1 MAQRER
7 LSLRPRVVLA
17 IARRD
22 LATQL
27 RGRRGWVLP
36 FIAAILL
43 APLAAAPL
51 PSFAPGPPQGAL
63 AVSGD
68 VPEAVSSLEGIA
80 QVPQGGIRFIAED
93 ERLVVQ
99 GAGVP
104 PNIREVLDAGDAA
117 IVVRDVPAEPW
128 PVPGRALVL
137 ALLASSILTGAV
149 SESIPGERS
158 RHTLEPLL
166 TAAVSRAEVVVGK
179 WLAWAGFGTVAATSA
194 ALLAVLFGRM
204 DAGWWLLALPTVPM
218 GTVALG
224 LYLVRRARD
233 VVGGATVSL
242 RVLPAVL
249 SILGIVAW
257 FIGLTTPELGA
268 VIPLGGALV
277 AAGGTWEGP
286 LAPLLGAGITLSGTL
301 ALLWLTSRD
310 LERMQRSMSTIRL
323 GTELWTSG
331 WVLLAWWT
339 GLGAAAAWV
348 AAGNPVVG
356 RELLAWPGL
365 AAAALGVAATVAVRV
380 GNDVRPGELL
390 GLHLPRPAWSWA
402 LTLPLG
408 ALAGATVWTGAWT
421 TWVQPGNP
429 TLDLLLA
436 RQGLGLWPLAEAPV
450 VGVLALILQ
459 ELTFRGW
466 LQRTLGPIAAT
477 ILFALVVSPLDP
489 VSGLVIGGALAL
501 LTRLSGG
508 SVVTPIVARLLAA
521 GVALGAGFTLG

>member
-158 RHTLEPLL
+158 RHTLEPE
-166 TAAVSRAEVVVGK
+166 ANAPRKNIVRSRN
-179 WLAWAGFGTVAATSA
+179 TH
-194 ALLAVLFGRM
+194 
-204 DAGWWLLALPTVPM
+204 
-218 GTVALG
+218 
-224 LYLVRRARD
+224 
-233 VVGGATVSL
+233 SL
-242 RVLPAVL
+242 
-249 SILGIVAW
+249 
-257 FIGLTTPELGA
+257 
-268 VIPLGGALV
+268 
-277 AAGGTWEGP
+277 
-286 LAPLLGAGITLSGTL
+286 
-301 ALLWLTSRD
+301 
-310 LERMQRSMSTIRL
+310 
-323 GTELWTSG
+323 
-331 WVLLAWWT
+331 
-339 GLGAAAAWV
+339 
-348 AAGNPVVG
+348 
-356 RELLAWPGL
+356 
-365 AAAALGVAATVAVRV
+365 
-380 GNDVRPGELL
+380 
-390 GLHLPRPAWSWA
+390 
-402 LTLPLG
+402 
-408 ALAGATVWTGAWT
+408 
-421 TWVQPGNP
+421 
-429 TLDLLLA
+429 
-436 RQGLGLWPLAEAPV
+436 
-450 VGVLALILQ
+450 
-459 ELTFRGW
+459 
-466 LQRTLGPIAAT
+466 
-477 ILFALVVSPLDP
+477 
-489 VSGLVIGGALAL
+489 
-501 LTRLSGG
+501 
-508 SVVTPIVARLLAA
+508 
-521 GVALGAGFTLG
+521 